1 MNGWD
6 RFATAWRLDHGPCA
20 RLKFLWMPHDTQ
32 LGRLLVRA
40 RKCTMSKGLSWSCPA
55 RNHQVCSAR
64 NHQVCSVELGP
75 GELSSNGILG
85 NRISWGLLV
94 SRLIF
99 QGKTVVFMGY
109 QIFQGTPPLT
119 GSPTALWKN
128 YCRETHLLTSHPVG
142 CCLCWVTSS
151 LVSSTHS

>member
-1 MNGWD
+1 
-6 RFATAWRLDHGPCA
+6 
-20 RLKFLWMPHDTQ
+20 
-32 LGRLLVRA
+32 
-40 RKCTMSKGLSWSCPA
+40 MSKGLSWSCPA

-128 YCRETHLLTSHPVG
+128 YCRENTLADQSSRGMLFVLGYIFSCIFDSFLGQMRSNNLLG
-142 CCLCWVTSS
+142 CSFGRPHAGAPS
-151 LVSSTHS
+151 